1 MPSIKIVRTRKYGQ
15 CDQEFFH
22 PNMISPG
29 DRVRVTTYFK
39 SDEEVRH
46 FGVAPFTRSRTCKWC
61 LERDEARE
69 AARAAPQT
77 GPHAPC
83 CSSHGVDMDCET
95 YRRTHFVEVGPC
107 CAAWQARAAEPARRA
122 STPPVDLA
130 SGGQRFTVKRC
141 CNGCQRELGDVTPAE
156 MNAAI
161 AGTPLP
167 DVRQECG
174 CLALQAFTS
183 KRWAA

>member
-1 MPSIKIVRTRKYGQ
+1 MPSEKIVRTRVSGQ
-15 CDQEFFH
+15 CDREFFH

-61 LERDEARE
+61 LEEDEARE
-69 AARAAPQT
+69 AARAAPRT

-95 YRRTHFVEVGPC
+95 YRRTHFVETG
-107 CAAWQARAAEPARRA
+107 
-122 STPPVDLA
+122 
-130 SGGQRFTVKRC
+130 RC
-141 CNGCQRELGDVTPAE
+141 C
-156 MNAAI
+156 
-161 AGTPLP
+161 P
-167 DVRQECG
+167 DPRAPSAPSAPSGQDTRTIPT
-174 CLALQAFTS
+174 A
-183 KRWAA
+183 KDNRP